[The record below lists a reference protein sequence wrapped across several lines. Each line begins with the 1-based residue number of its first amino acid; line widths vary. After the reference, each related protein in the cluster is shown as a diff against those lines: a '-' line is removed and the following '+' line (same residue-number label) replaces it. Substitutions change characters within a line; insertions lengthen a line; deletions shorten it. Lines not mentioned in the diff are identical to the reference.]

1 MSTPDRADTK
11 AVLTE
16 AITRAVEYWGGPH
29 DEEVVILAEL
39 RVADVV
45 ITNGQFKELVES
57 TIAITWADSH
67 ADLSRY
73 GWPDNCNW
81 FTRSEFIRQQREHWF
96 DPTMRAVISA
106 TREPRRFD
114 ELMTADALEAAAA

>member
-1 MSTPDRADTK
+1 MSSPDRADTV
-11 AVLTE
+11 AVITE

-39 RVADVV
+39 RVADII

-57 TIAITWADSH
+57 TIAMQWADSH

-81 FTRSEFIRQQREHWF
+81 FTRHEFIRQQREQWY

-106 TREPRRFD
+106 TRAPRQFD
-114 ELMTADALEAAAA
+114 ELMTTDDLVAA

>member
-1 MSTPDRADTK
+1 MSSPDRADTV

-29 DEEVVILAEL
+29 DEEVVILSEL
-39 RVADVV
+39 RVADVK

-57 TIAITWADSH
+57 TIAMQWADSH

-81 FTRSEFIRQQREHWF
+81 FTRSEFIRQQRDQWF
-96 DPTMRAVISA
+96 DPTMRAVVSA
-106 TREPRRFD
+106 TRAPRQFD
-114 ELMTADALEAAAA
+114 EFIEADRLAAA

>member
-45 ITNGQFKELVES
+45 ITNAQFKELVES
-57 TIAITWADSH
+57 TIAIDWADNH

-114 ELMTADALEAAAA
+114 ELMTADALEAVAA